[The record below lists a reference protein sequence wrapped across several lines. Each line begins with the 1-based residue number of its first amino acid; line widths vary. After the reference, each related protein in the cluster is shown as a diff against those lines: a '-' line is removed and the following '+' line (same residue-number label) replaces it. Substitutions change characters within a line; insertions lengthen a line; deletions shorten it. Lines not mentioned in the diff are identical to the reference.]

1 MKIKLCRL
9 CLSAVAA
16 VSVSV
21 FAFADGGPNAS
32 KAVDGESLALE
43 EFQGSDTLMN
53 RAWQFRLGDDASW
66 ASVDC
71 DDAKW
76 RWLDLPHDF
85 QFELPWDKGARP
97 AHGYKPLKV
106 AWYRRHFKADPGWKG
121 KRIFAEFEGIMA
133 VGDVFLNGE
142 KIASTEYGYLGCW
155 ADLTAKLNWEGD
167 NVKPRDVR
175 NGMEEPDYSYWGG
188 NIVYVDGRY
197 HLFVARWKESEP
209 KGHMFWP
216 NSEIAHCVSPRS
228 DGDFKFVEVLG
239 QGHNPELFRCKD
251 GSFAVYCIDSK
262 SQAHVYR
269 SATVNG
275 PWKYE
280 RLPLDLNGR
289 KLIEGESNFS
299 FTRRPDGSVLAVCR
313 GGAIWLSEDGIKPFV
328 MMTGRVYP
336 DVAGRFEDPVLWRD
350 EVQYH
355 LVVNDWLG
363 RVAWY
368 LTSPDGF
375 NWTTQPGEA
384 YRPGIARV
392 AGGVTNE
399 WFKYERMRVT
409 TDVFGRVFQA
419 NFAVIDC
426 VKREDRGGD
435 IHSSK
440 NITIPV
446 NPGRRVQ
453 TFRKTRR
460 GWEMRIMKERGF
472 NPLADVDVE
481 SVTFGPQ
488 SMVAFGAG
496 VKPVGT
502 DEANGDLVL
511 IFPLIELDTPVVKA
525 LGREKSGRLFFATC
539 RVDGTKLAGDCR

>member
-1 MKIKLCRL
+1 MDKVIDIFQFTHFRKYLDEYQAARVVSDPDFTRAGACVLLGLPKTRSYYNDIVKGKK
-9 CLSAVAA
+9 LSARMI
-16 VSVSV
+16 
-21 FAFADGGPNAS
+21 P
-32 KAVDGESLALE
+32 
-43 EFQGSDTLMN
+43 
-53 RAWQFRLGDDASW
+53 
-66 ASVDC
+66 
-71 DDAKW
+71 
-76 RWLDLPHDF
+76 
-85 QFELPWDKGARP
+85 
-97 AHGYKPLKV
+97 
-106 AWYRRHFKADPGWKG
+106 
-121 KRIFAEFEGIMA
+121 
-133 VGDVFLNGE
+133 
-142 KIASTEYGYLGCW
+142 
-155 ADLTAKLNWEGD
+155 
-167 NVKPRDVR
+167 
-175 NGMEEPDYSYWGG
+175 
-188 NIVYVDGRY
+188 
-197 HLFVARWKESEP
+197 
-209 KGHMFWP
+209 
-216 NSEIAHCVSPRS
+216 
-228 DGDFKFVEVLG
+228 KFVEVLG
-239 QGHNPELFRCKD
+239 LGHNPELFRCRD

-262 SQAHVYR
+262 TQAHVYR
-269 SATVNG
+269 SASVNG

-409 TDVFGRVFQA
+409 TDVYGRVFQA

-446 NPGRRVQ
+446 RGPRRRHPFVEEHHGSGESRTPRADIPEDAPRMGDAHHEGARVQ
-453 TFRKTRR
+453 SADRRRCRKR
-460 GWEMRIMKERGF
+460 
-472 NPLADVDVE
+472 DVR
-481 SVTFGPQ
+481 P
-488 SMVAFGAG
+488 A
-496 VKPVGT
+496 
-502 DEANGDLVL
+502 
-511 IFPLIELDTPVVKA
+511 
-525 LGREKSGRLFFATC
+525 
-539 RVDGTKLAGDCR
+539 VDGRVRRRSEARRDGRGERRSRPDLPAHRA